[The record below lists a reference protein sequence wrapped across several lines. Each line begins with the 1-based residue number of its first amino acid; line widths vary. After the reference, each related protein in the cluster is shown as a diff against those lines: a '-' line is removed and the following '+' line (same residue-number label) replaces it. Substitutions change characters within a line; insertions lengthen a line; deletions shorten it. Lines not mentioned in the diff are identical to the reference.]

1 MAFKGQIM
9 QNQSKNY
16 SSIEISYD
24 YLRCLNFLRDLF
36 QLTLSLHHT
45 KTQVV
50 NMLAQIIGKIFRY
63 LFSIG
68 DRKKICHFSGFQS
81 DFQLKNRPP
90 RKRSPCLAL
99 AQFFK
104 TSGKSLSLKH
114 LRYCVLMYII
124 TDWNIQEI
132 ICALLEPSLCIQL
145 CLLLT
150 HP

>member
-24 YLRCLNFLRDLF
+24 YLRFLNFLRDLF
-36 QLTLSLHHT
+36 QLTLPLHHT
-45 KTQVV
+45 KTQAV
-50 NMLAQIIGKIFRY
+50 NMHRLQVKSFVIYFRSAIEKRYAISVAFKAIFQI
-63 LFSIG
+63 
-68 DRKKICHFSGFQS
+68 
-81 DFQLKNRPP
+81 KNRPP

-132 ICALLEPSLCIQL
+132 ICALLEPSLCMQL

-150 HP
+150 DP

>member
-1 MAFKGQIM
+1 MALKGQIM

-24 YLRCLNFLRDLF
+24 YLRFLNFLRDLF
-36 QLTLSLHHT
+36 QLTLPLHHT
-45 KTQVV
+45 KTQ
-50 NMLAQIIGKIFRY
+50 ACKIFRY
-63 LFSIG
+63 LFSID

-81 DFQLKNRPP
+81 DFQINNRPP